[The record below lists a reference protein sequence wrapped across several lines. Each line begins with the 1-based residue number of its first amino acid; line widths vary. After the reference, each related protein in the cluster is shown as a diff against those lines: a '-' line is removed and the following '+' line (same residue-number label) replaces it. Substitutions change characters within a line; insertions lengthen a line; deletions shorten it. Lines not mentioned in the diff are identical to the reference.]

1 MQTELNLSAVKEA
14 MARTGL
20 NSAGL
25 AKKLEVSREAV
36 SKWLKGESLPRPDK
50 LLKLALL
57 IGLTFDQILLKAAV
71 NHTEPVVAFRKK
83 GAHKTTEKHISRAKK
98 MGYLLRPL
106 APYLPF
112 DELIR
117 PATLKQPSLDYDY
130 IQKVAAKI
138 RQEVGITQT
147 DPIDFHHL
155 IKKFAELQAVLIPV
169 LWGTKERHENA
180 LHIFLPDSMTTWVYL
195 NLDSEIHDFK
205 FWMAHELGHILAP
218 LLLGDEGEDFADAL
232 ASALLFPQ
240 PLAENAYRQV
250 TAIQKEGEQMNL
262 IKQIAEKN
270 IISPITVYYEV
281 NKYAK
286 QNNLPKIDFG
296 NAIYGAAKN
305 LSKTYYSVSESLFD
319 GKAPDPSQYIHV
331 AEAQF
336 DSSFFKALKAY
347 LVKNDKGA
355 GYVQAILDIPLLD
368 AKTLH
373 MTLA

>member
-1 MQTELNLSAVKEA
+1 MQTELNLGAVKEA
-14 MARTGL
+14 MERAGL
-20 NSAGL
+20 NPAGL
-25 AKKLEVSREAV
+25 AKKLGVSREAV
-36 SKWLKGESLPRPDK
+36 SKWLKGQSLPRPDK

-57 IGLTFDQILLKAAV
+57 VRLKLDQIVLKTDDP
-71 NHTEPVVAFRKK
+71 TEPVVAFRKK
-83 GAHKTTEKHISRAKK
+83 GAHKTTGKHISHAKE
-98 MGYLLRPL
+98 MGWLLRPL
-106 APYLPF
+106 ASYLPF

-138 RQEVGITQT
+138 REEVGVTPVG
-147 DPIDFHHL
+147 PIDFHHL

-169 LWGTKERHENA
+169 LWGSKERHENA

-218 LLLGDEGEDFADAL
+218 SLLGDEGEDFADAL

-250 TAIQKEGEQMNL
+250 TASRSEGKQMNL
-262 IKQIAEKN
+262 IKQIAEKS
-270 IISPITVYYEV
+270 IISPITVYYEIV
-281 NKYAK
+281 KYAK

-319 GKAPDPSQYIHV
+319 GKAPAPSQYIHV

-336 DSSFFKALKAY
+336 DSPFFKALKAY
-347 LVKNDKGA
+347 LVDNDKGV
-355 GYVQAILDIPLLD
+355 GYIQAIHDIPLLD
-368 AKTLH
+368 AKALH